1 MLSSMC
7 RIKSTALVLTV
18 LLIAAALL
26 AGCGGAIGTASTA
39 GSSGSNSNG
48 LSGSGGTTGSGPAAT
63 PGPGTSQFNGPQY
76 LIKSL
81 QVSMTVYHSQQVA
94 DDLLSWV
101 ANTDPRSTT
110 AGQDYEQVSDS
121 LYSITLRFSVQAS
134 LYPQIEHYLAGYAA
148 QHGGKLDNLHETVQ
162 DVTTY

>member
-1 MLSSMC
+1 MLSSIR
-7 RIKSTALVLTV
+7 RIRSAALMFTV
-18 LLIAAALL
+18 LLVAAALL
-26 AGCGGAIGTASTA
+26 AGCGGAVGTASTA
-39 GSSGSNSNG
+39 SSNAHTP
-48 LSGSGGTTGSGPAAT
+48 LGSGGTSTGPAAT
-63 PGPGTSQFNGPQY
+63 PGPGTSQNNGPQY

-81 QVSMTVYHSQQVA
+81 QVSMTVYRSQQVA

-101 ANTDPRSTT
+101 ATTDPRSTT
-110 AGQDYEQVSDS
+110 AGQDYEQVPES
-121 LYSITLRFSVQAS
+121 LYSITLRFSVHAS